1 MYGGIPDAG
10 MEHYPPR
17 VCRNLDVGPRG
28 KAPRTPAL
36 RSQANRGPADGEL
49 GFRTVR
55 GGIDSGHQL
64 FRLRVVGVVDIW
76 NDLRSGDGTL
86 SSQGARDI
94 DIGPRGNAPR
104 ALAL

>member
-1 MYGGIPDAG
+1 MYGGISDAG

-17 VCRNLDVGPRG
+17 VRRNLDVGPRG
-28 KAPRTPAL
+28 NAPRTPAL
-36 RSQANRGPADGEL
+36 REL
-49 GFRTVR
+49 RFRTVR
-55 GGIDSGHQL
+55 GGINSGHQL

-86 SSQGARDI
+86 SSQDARDL
-94 DIGPRGNAPR
+94 DLGPRGNAPR